1 MNETHSQHRDSVWQA
16 DLMSLGLLVAFV
28 LLVYNLETWVQP
40 VFTQSTLILTGV
52 ILSLVPAVLW
62 LAFFYRRDRLEPE
75 PKSMVIQVFFLG
87 GLLAAALGIP
97 LVENIFNISE
107 WLYSSLWTRLLG
119 GILVVGFTQEFLKYA
134 AVRWTVY
141 KTEEFDEPVD
151 GIIYATAAGLGY
163 AAMLNILFVIESGGV
178 DLGAGVIRITII
190 SLAHASFAGV
200 VGYFL
205 GIEKFQNRPAWFTS
219 LGVVIAAVLNGVF
232 FTLRG
237 AVITSGL
244 SQANV
249 WLGFIL
255 AAILAGIT
263 TYFLSTAINRQLAA
277 SDAGVPTVSI
287 GGGAK

>member
-1 MNETHSQHRDSVWQA
+1 MQEEKLTPQRESVWQA
-16 DLMSLGLLVAFV
+16 DLISLVLLVVFV
-28 LLVYNLETWVQP
+28 LIVYNLEVWVKP
-40 VFTQSTLILTGV
+40 VFTPTTLTLTGV
-52 ILSLVPAVLW
+52 ILSLIPAVIW
-62 LAFFYRRDRLEPE
+62 LGFFYRRDRLEPE

-97 LVENIFNISE
+97 LVENIFRVSE
-107 WLYSSLWTRLLG
+107 WMYASLWTRLLG
-119 GILVVGFTQEFLKYA
+119 GILVIGFSQEFLKYA

-205 GIEKFQNRPAWFTS
+205 GIEKFQNKPAWYTS
-219 LGVVIAAVLNGVF
+219 LGVVIAAVLNGLF
-232 FTLRG
+232 FTLRS

-244 SQANV
+244 AQANV
-249 WLGFIL
+249 WIGFIL
-255 AAILAGIT
+255 AALLAGAT
-263 TYFLSTAINRQLAA
+263 TYFLSNAIHRH
-277 SDAGVPTVSI
+277 VT
-287 GGGAK
+287 GGAQ

>member
-1 MNETHSQHRDSVWQA
+1 MNEKLTPHRESVWQA
-16 DLMSLGLLVAFV
+16 DLMSLGFLVVFV
-28 LLVYNLETWVQP
+28 LIVYNLEVWVKP
-40 VFTQSTLILTGV
+40 VFTPTTLTLTGV
-52 ILSLVPAVLW
+52 VLSIVPAVVW
-62 LAFFYRRDRLEPE
+62 LGFFYRRDRLEPE

-97 LVENIFNISE
+97 LVENIFRVSE
-107 WLYSSLWTRLLG
+107 WMYTSLWTRLLG
-119 GILVVGFTQEFLKYA
+119 GILVIGFSQEFLKYA

-205 GIEKFQNRPAWFTS
+205 GIEKFQNRPPWFTS

-232 FTLRG
+232 FTLRS

-244 SQANV
+244 AQANV
-249 WLGFIL
+249 WIGLVL
-255 AAILAGIT
+255 AALLAGAT
-263 TYFLSTAINRQLAA
+263 SYFLSTAITRQL
-277 SDAGVPTVSI
+277 STGGV
-287 GGGAK
+287 K

>member
-1 MNETHSQHRDSVWQA
+1 MNEKLTPHRESVWQA
-16 DLMSLGLLVAFV
+16 DLMSLGFLVVFV
-28 LLVYNLETWVQP
+28 LIVYNLEVWVKP
-40 VFTQSTLILTGV
+40 VFTPTTLTLTGV
-52 ILSLVPAVLW
+52 VLSIIPAVVW
-62 LAFFYRRDRLEPE
+62 LGFFYRRDRLEPE

-97 LVENIFNISE
+97 LVENIFRVSE
-107 WLYSSLWTRLLG
+107 WMYTSMWTRLLG
-119 GILVVGFTQEFLKYA
+119 GILVIGFSQEFLKYA

-205 GIEKFQNRPAWFTS
+205 GIEKFQNKPAWFTS

-232 FTLRG
+232 FTLRS

-244 SQANV
+244 AQANV
-249 WLGFIL
+249 WIGLVL
-255 AAILAGIT
+255 AALLAGAT
-263 TYFLSTAINRQLAA
+263 TYFLSSAITRQLST
-277 SDAGVPTVSI
+277 SDAGVPTTI
-287 GGGAK
+287 GGGVK